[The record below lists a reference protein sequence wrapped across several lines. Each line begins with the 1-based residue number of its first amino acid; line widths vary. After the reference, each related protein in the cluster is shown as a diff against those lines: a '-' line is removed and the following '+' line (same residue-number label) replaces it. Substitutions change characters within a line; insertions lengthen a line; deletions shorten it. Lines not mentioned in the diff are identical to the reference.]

1 MVDLDYGDEVFDEK
15 AVSMVGKIRII
26 HFTIANTAGG
36 VTKSV
41 LELWKYIDKE
51 KFHFDFVTMS
61 DKLDFANKLEKEGCN
76 IYYLSAY
83 AEEDLTLFTREVRE
97 IFTNGYDVV
106 QLQTS
111 WWRGFVVEEIAKEMN
126 IPKVIIYGNNTDV
139 HIRENQSR
147 EEARKLHFRYREV
160 LSENIA
166 TDFAACS
173 EEAAQWLYGDR
184 IPKEKIKIIPYGV
197 ALEQYRYDADVRK
210 RYRAE
215 LGIGNEYVVGHVG
228 RFAYQKNHGFLIE
241 VFREIVRE
249 DSHVRLLLV
258 GIGELEDKIKAKIRE
273 YNLENKV
280 IYTGKRD
287 DVGGLMQAMDIFA
300 FPSRFEGFGIVLIE
314 AQASG
319 LKCIVSKKIPEKAR
333 ITDNI
338 EFLELDKKIWAD
350 SILKYKNGYA
360 REDMYSIME
369 QKGWGMKTYAET
381 FEKMYENGKA

>member
-1 MVDLDYGDEVFDEK
+1 M
-15 AVSMVGKIRII
+15 MGKIRVI

-41 LELWKYIDKE
+41 LELWKYIDRE
-51 KFHFDFVTMS
+51 RFHFDFVTMS
-61 DKLDFANKLEKEGCN
+61 DKLDFADELEKEGCN

-83 AEEDLTLFTREVRE
+83 AEDDLVLFAREVKE

-126 IPKVIIYGNNTDV
+126 IHKVIIYGNNTDV

-147 EEARKLHFRYREV
+147 EAARKLHFKYREV

-197 ALEQYRYDADVRK
+197 ALEQYKYNADVRK
-210 RYRAE
+210 RYRTE
-215 LGIGNEYVVGHVG
+215 MGIGNEYVIGHVG
-228 RFAYQKNHGFLIE
+228 RFAYQKNHEFLLE
-241 VFREIVRE
+241 VFREIIRE
-249 DSHVRLLLV
+249 DSQVKLLLV
-258 GIGELEDKIKAKIRE
+258 GTGELEETIKAKVSE
-273 YNLENKV
+273 YKLEDKV
-280 IYTGKRD
+280 IYTGKRE

-314 AQASG
+314 AQAAG
-319 LKCIVSKKIPEKAR
+319 LKCLTSKKIPEKAK

-338 EFLELDKKIWAD
+338 EFLDLDKKIWVD
-350 SILKYKNGYA
+350 RILKYKKGYA

-369 QKGWGMKTYAET
+369 RKGWGMKTYAEA
-381 FEKMYENGKA
+381 FEKIYEDGRA

>member
-1 MVDLDYGDEVFDEK
+1 M
-15 AVSMVGKIRII
+15 GKIRVI

-41 LELWKYIDKE
+41 LELWKYVDRQ
-51 KFHFDFVTMS
+51 KFHFDFVTMG
-61 DKLDFANKLEKEGCN
+61 DKLDFADKLEKEGCN

-83 AEEDLTLFTREVRE
+83 AEENLALFTKEVRE
-97 IFTNGYDVV
+97 IFSNGYDVV
-106 QLQTS
+106 QLQTA

-147 EEARKLHFRYREV
+147 EEARKQHFKCREV
-160 LSENIA
+160 LTEDIA

-184 IPKEKIKIIPYGV
+184 ISKEKIRIIPYSV
-197 ALEQYRYDADVRK
+197 ALEQYRYDVDIRK
-210 RYRAE
+210 KYREE
-215 LGIGNEYVVGHVG
+215 LGIGNEFVIGHVG
-228 RFAYQKNHGFLIE
+228 RFAYQKNHEFLIE
-241 VFREIVRE
+241 VFREIAME
-249 DSHVRLLLV
+249 DSFVKLLLV
-258 GIGELEDKIKAKIRE
+258 GIGELEDKIKATVRE
-273 YNLENKV
+273 YNLEDKV
-280 IYTGKRD
+280 IYTGKRE

-314 AQASG
+314 AQAAG
-319 LKCIVSKKIPEKAR
+319 LKCLASKQIPEKAR

-338 EFLELDKKIWAD
+338 EFLELDKKIWID
-350 SILKYKNGYA
+350 SILKYKNGYV

-369 QKGWGMKTYAET
+369 QKGWGMKTYAEA
-381 FEKMYENGKA
+381 FAKIYENSKA

>member
-1 MVDLDYGDEVFDEK
+1 ME
-15 AVSMVGKIRII
+15 KIRVV

-41 LELWKYIDKE
+41 LELWKYIDRE

-61 DKLDFANKLEKEGCN
+61 DKLDFADELEKEGCK

-83 AEEDLTLFTREVRE
+83 AEDDIAVFTREVRE
-97 IFTNGYDVV
+97 IFSNGYDVV
-106 QLQTS
+106 QLQTA
-111 WWRGFVVEEIAKEMN
+111 WWRGFVVEEIAKGMH

-139 HIRENQSR
+139 HIREDYSR
-147 EEARKLHFRYREV
+147 EAARKQHFQYREL

-173 EEAAQWLYGDR
+173 EEAARWLYGDK

-215 LGIGNEYVVGHVG
+215 LEIENEYVIGHVG
-228 RFAYQKNHGFLIE
+228 RFAYQKNHEFLIE
-241 VFREIVRE
+241 IFRKIVRI
-249 DSHVRLLLV
+249 DNNVKLLLV
-258 GIGELEDKIKAKIRE
+258 GIGELEEKVKAEVRE
-273 YNLENKV
+273 YKLEDKV
-280 IYTGKRD
+280 IFTGKRE
-287 DVGGLMQAMDIFA
+287 DVCGLMQAMDIFV

-314 AQASG
+314 AQAAG
-319 LKCIVSKKIPEKAR
+319 LKCLTSKNVPEKAR

-338 EFLELDKKIWAD
+338 EFLDLDQRVWID
-350 SILKYKNGYA
+350 GILKYKKGYA
-360 REDMYSIME
+360 REDMYNIME
-369 QKGWGMKTYAET
+369 QKGWSMKAYAEA
-381 FEKMYENGKA
+381 FEQIYEDGIDKRSGGNKQCTAV

>member
-1 MVDLDYGDEVFDEK
+1 ME
-15 AVSMVGKIRII
+15 KIRVI

-41 LELWKYIDKE
+41 LELWKYIDRE

-61 DKLDFANKLEKEGCN
+61 DKLDFADELEKEGCK

-83 AEEDLTLFTREVRE
+83 AEDDLTLFTREVRE
-97 IFTNGYDVV
+97 IFSNGYDVV
-106 QLQTS
+106 QLQTA

-147 EEARKLHFRYREV
+147 EEARKLHFKCREV

-173 EEAAQWLYGDR
+173 EESAKWLYGDR

-215 LGIGNEYVVGHVG
+215 LGIGNEYVIGHVG
-228 RFAYQKNHGFLIE
+228 RFAYQKNHEFLIE
-241 VFREIVRE
+241 VFREIARE

-258 GIGELEDKIKAKIRE
+258 GIGELEDKIKARVRE
-273 YNLENKV
+273 YGLEDKV
-280 IYTGKRD
+280 IYTGKRE
-287 DVGGLMQAMDIFA
+287 DVDGLMQAMDIFA

-314 AQASG
+314 AQAAG
-319 LKCIVSKKIPEKAR
+319 LKCLTSKNIPEKAR

-338 EFLELDKKIWAD
+338 EFLELDKKVWTD
-350 SILKYKNGYA
+350 SILKYKDGYV
-360 REDMYSIME
+360 REDTYSIME
-369 QKGWGMKTYAET
+369 RDGWGMKTYAEA
-381 FEKMYENGKA
+381 FEKIYESGKA